1 MDDSKFELQELVTN
15 ERFRRWVLS
24 PGAADDQFW
33 QDWLAAH
40 PDRKEMVA
48 KARILVVA
56 LQPKEP
62 EVSAREG
69 QAGWD
74 RLSAALASRRP
85 ASRRRWLYSY
95 RVAAAVALLVCAIA
109 AGWWL
114 TVRFG
119 RVTYATPYGQT
130 LSLTL
135 PDGSRVVLNANS
147 QLDVPRHWPAGRSRQ
162 VWLRGEA
169 YFQVKKD
176 PAKTPFSV
184 HADQLE
190 VQVLGTSFDVLNR
203 RHKNQVVL
211 KEGSVRVKLPAQ
223 RDVLMQP
230 GELLELAPAAPQASK
245 RKVNP
250 DHYKAWL
257 DKKIV
262 FKGTPLREVAQ
273 TIEDLYGY
281 QVEFQD
287 PALAEK
293 QVTALLPMDNLD
305 GLLLGLGATFGLD
318 IRKAQQK
325 LIIGNDSSQDEHD

>member
-1 MDDSKFELQELVTN
+1 MDDSKFELQELVTD

-24 PGAADDQFW
+24 PDAAGEQFW
-33 QDWLAAH
+33 QNWLAAH

-48 KARILVVA
+48 KARLLVVA

-62 EVSAREG
+62 EVSLHER
-69 QAGWD
+69 QDGWE
-74 RLSAALASRRP
+74 RLSAALAARRP
-85 ASRRRWLYSY
+85 APRRQWLPAY
-95 RVAAAVALLVCAIA
+95 RVAAAVALLVCALA

-114 TVRFG
+114 SLRFG

-130 LSLTL
+130 LRLTL

-147 QLDVPRHWPAGRSRQ
+147 ELAVPRHWPAGRDRQ

-169 YFQVKKD
+169 YFEVKKD
-176 PAKTPFSV
+176 PARTPFSV

-281 QVEFQD
+281 QVEFRD

-318 IRKAQQK
+318 IRKEQRK
-325 LIIGNDSSQDEHD
+325 LIIQNHSLTP